1 VSEDD
6 KATQQALRRQ
16 FARQQAK
23 ELTEH
28 TKQLHAK
35 DVELEALRQQVSKVS
50 SILMLIHYIV
60 RNVISPCLTLT

>member
-1 VSEDD
+1 MSEDD
-6 KATQQALRRQ
+6 KSAQQALRRQ

-35 DVELEALRQQVSKVS
+35 DMELEAMRQQVSKVS
-50 SILMLIHYIV
+50 DIHGSIWWEGWC
-60 RNVISPCLTLT
+60 RNI

>member
-1 VSEDD
+1 MSEDD
-6 KATQQALRRQ
+6 KAAQQALRRQ

-35 DVELEALRQQVSKVS
+35 DVELEALKQQVSKV
-50 SILMLIHYIV
+50 
-60 RNVISPCLTLT
+60 RNVFMIHTYYSNV

>member
-6 KATQQALRRQ
+6 KAGQQALRRQ

-23 ELTEH
+23 ELMEH

-35 DVELEALRQQVSKVS
+35 DVELEASRQQVSKVS
-50 SILMLIHYIV
+50 SIMIHHT
-60 RNVISPCLTLT
+60 S